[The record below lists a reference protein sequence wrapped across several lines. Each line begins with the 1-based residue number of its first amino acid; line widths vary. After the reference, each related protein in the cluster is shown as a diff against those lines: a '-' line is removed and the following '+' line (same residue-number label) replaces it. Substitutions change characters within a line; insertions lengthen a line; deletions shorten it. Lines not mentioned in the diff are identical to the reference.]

1 MLQIVLFFLKSSVQ
15 GVHCAKMSLS
25 GKNEEGSTPSS
36 ICEDTEEEAT
46 ASGMSFSGSEGAM
59 SPKRSFPAKQ
69 DTDRELK
76 R

>member
-1 MLQIVLFFLKSSVQ
+1 
-15 GVHCAKMSLS
+15 MSLS
-25 GKNEEGSTPSS
+25 GEYEEGSTPSS

-46 ASGMSFSGSEGAM
+46 ASGMGFSGTEGAM
-59 SPKRSFPAKQ
+59 SPKLSFPAEQ